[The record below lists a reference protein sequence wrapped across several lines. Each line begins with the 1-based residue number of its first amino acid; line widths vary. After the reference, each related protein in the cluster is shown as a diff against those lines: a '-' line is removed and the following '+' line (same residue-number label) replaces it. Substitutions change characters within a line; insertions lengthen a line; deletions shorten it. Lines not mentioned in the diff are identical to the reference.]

1 VDIER
6 ALRVLEKIEKVL
18 EIALILSIGVA
29 IGALLTGYLISLEV
43 SKLSCDLRMSLGDSV
58 LVIEGRGEYR
68 VYLNG
73 TQVWPRGGSWLAA
86 IPLEGYSAEVRVER
100 GSDSGALYAVR
111 LPNGTYVF
119 TWGDKA
125 AKSVCA
131 P

>member
-1 VDIER
+1 VSIE
-6 ALRVLEKIEKVL
+6 LITKILEKALVL
-18 EIALILSIGVA
+18 SVGVA
-29 IGALLTGYLISLEV
+29 LGVLLTGYLISLEV
-43 SKLSCDLRMSLGDSV
+43 SKLSCDLRMSLGDSL

-73 TQVWPRGGSWLAA
+73 SLAWPRGGSQLAA
-86 IPLEGYSAEVRVER
+86 VPLEGHTAEARVER
-100 GSDSGALYAVR
+100 GSETGTLYAVK

-119 TWGDKA
+119 SWDGKA